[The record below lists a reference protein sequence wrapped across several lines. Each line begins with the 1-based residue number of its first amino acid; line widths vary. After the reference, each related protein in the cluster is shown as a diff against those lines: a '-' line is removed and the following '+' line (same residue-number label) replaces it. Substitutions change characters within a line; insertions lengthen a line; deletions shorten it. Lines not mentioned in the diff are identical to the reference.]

1 MLVLARKNNESIH
14 IGDDIVITV
23 LSVEGGTVKLGVKA
37 PKDVKLLRGEV
48 YERITKANVEAAGS
62 DFDFFS
68 NLASD
73 SLVAVQVDQP
83 VPAVTSDRP
92 AVTVTRKRKKNP
104 GS

>member
-1 MLVLARKNNESIH
+1 LLVLARKNNESIH

-23 LSVEGGTVKLGVKA
+23 LSIEGGTVKLGVKA

-48 YERITKANVEAAGS
+48 YERITKANLEAAGS
-62 DFDFFS
+62 DFNFFS

-73 SLVAVQVDQP
+73 GMVAVQVDKS
-83 VPAVTSDRP
+83 VPAVTSDRS
-92 AVTVTRKRKKNP
+92 AVTVTRKCKKSP

>member
-1 MLVLARKNNESIH
+1 LVLARKNNESIN

-23 LSVEGGTVKLGVKA
+23 LSIEGGTVKLGVKA

-48 YERITKANVEAAGS
+48 YERITKANREAAGS

-73 SLVAVQVDQP
+73 NIVAAQVDQP
-83 VPAVTSDRP
+83 VSAAASDRP
-92 AVTVTRKRKKNP
+92 VVSVIRKCKKNP
-104 GS
+104 GSR